1 MMSDFRPERVR
12 ACQCQCTGPAPVLN
26 AVLGVS
32 REKTGCIA
40 WESVKY

>member
-12 ACQCQCTGPAPVLN
+12 ACQCTGPAPVLN
-26 AVLGVS
+26 AVRGGS